1 MTFSKNLVRTPIIF
15 GVLVLFVMLFVSQNA
30 FGASTI
36 QGTVYDKQRN
46 TLSQI
51 EVELLN
57 DYYQTVDRARTDGSG
72 RYQFNGVKDGR
83 YSVRVFAFR
92 YDLEDQ
98 DQPVE
103 IITQNI
109 RGTEGTGF
117 FLADFYLL
125 PKKGGLADAEIGV
138 VFAQDIP
145 PDAKKTYEKALKD
158 LSDKRTDEGILGLS
172 EAVKIFPN
180 YYLALSRIG
189 RELYM
194 LKKYKDAIPFL
205 LKAVE
210 VNNKG
215 ATSLYYLGYSLHNLG
230 KEYNK
235 AAIRC
240 LNNALVLAP
249 SSTQVLFVLGK
260 IERSDGKYTD
270 AEKHLLQAKKLSK
283 VAVPD
288 IHKELAQLYADDM
301 KKYKEAA
308 DELELY
314 LKASK
319 LDNSAAAQT
328 KKVISS
334 LREKAKSQ
342 VANN

>member
-1 MTFSKNLVRTPIIF
+1 MTFLRSLVRTHLVF
-15 GVLVLFVMLFVSQNA
+15 GVFVLFVILFVSQNG

-36 QGTVYDKQRN
+36 QGIVYDKQRN
-46 TLSQI
+46 ALPEM

-57 DYYQTVDRARTDGSG
+57 DYYQTLNRARTDGSG
-72 RYQFNGVKDGR
+72 RYQFNGLSDGR
-83 YSVRVFAFR
+83 YTVRVFAFR

-98 DQPVE
+98 DQAVE
-103 IITQNI
+103 IITQTV

-117 FLADFYLL
+117 FLADFYLS

-145 PDAKKTYEKALKD
+145 PDAKKMYEKALKD
-158 LSDKRTDEGILGLS
+158 LSEKRTNEAILELN
-172 EAVKIFPN
+172 EAVKIFPT
-180 YYLALSRIG
+180 YYLALHQIG
-189 RELYM
+189 KELFIM
-194 LKKYKDAIPFL
+194 KNYKDAVPYL
-205 LKAVE
+205 LKAAE
-210 VNNKG
+210 VNNKS

-240 LNNALVLAP
+240 LNNALTLAN

-260 IERSDGKYTD
+260 IERDDGKFND

-283 VAVPD
+283 IAVPE
-288 IHKELAQLYADDM
+288 IHKELAQLYADNL

-319 LDNSAAAQT
+319 LDDASTKQT
-328 KKVISS
+328 KKVISG

-342 VANN
+342 PNAN

>member
-1 MTFSKNLVRTPIIF
+1 MTFFKNLVRTPFVF

-46 TLSQI
+46 ILSEI

-57 DYYQTVDRARTDGSG
+57 DYYQTINRIRTDGSG
-72 RYQFNGVKDGR
+72 RYQFNGLRDGR
-83 YSVRVFAFR
+83 YTVRVFAFR

-98 DQPVE
+98 EQPVE
-103 IITQNI
+103 IITQTV

-138 VFAQDIP
+138 IFAQDIP
-145 PDAKKTYEKALKD
+145 PDAKKMYEKALKD
-158 LSDKRTDEGILGLS
+158 LSDKRTNEGLLELN

-180 YYLALSRIG
+180 YYLALHRVG
-189 RELYM
+189 RELFI
-194 LKKYKDAIPFL
+194 LKRYTEAVPFL
-205 LKAVE
+205 LKAAE
-210 VNNKG
+210 VNNKST
-215 ATSLYYLGYSLHNLG
+215 TSFYYLGYSLHNLG

-249 SSTQVLFVLGK
+249 SSTQVMFVLGK
-260 IERSDGKYTD
+260 IERSDGKYND

-283 VAVPD
+283 VAVPE